1 MQIQLDGAAIKELVA
16 ALEAAE
22 GDDARAAVDKRIV
35 KRGADI
41 AKPDMARRIPRAADH
56 KKSGSAWSKPSGGP
70 AADNVPQENPKKSGD
85 SYAAK
90 VGWTLDDNS
99 EYFYMKFVNWGTLK
113 MPPRDFVE
121 PTAQVLEPQLQKIAE
136 EEYQA
141 ELDKRLGRFE

>member
-1 MQIQLDGAAIKELVA
+1 
-16 ALEAAE
+16 
-22 GDDARAAVDKRIV
+22 
-35 KRGADI
+35 
-41 AKPDMARRIPRAADH
+41 MARRIPRAADH

-85 SYAAK
+85 GYAAK

-121 PTAQVLEPQLQKIAE
+121 PTAQAVEPQLQKIAE

>member
-90 VGWTLDDNS
+90 VGWTLGHAENAA
-99 EYFYMKFVNWGTLK
+99 
-113 MPPRDFVE
+113 PRFCGAYR
-121 PTAQVLEPQLQKIAE
+121 PGRGAAAAKNRGRRIPGRTG
-136 EEYQA
+136 QA
-141 ELDKRLGRFE
+141 PGEV

>member
-70 AADNVPQENPKKSGD
+70 AADNVPQENPKNPATATRPRWAGRWTT
-85 SYAAK
+85 AANIF
-90 VGWTLDDNS
+90 T
-99 EYFYMKFVNWGTLK
+99 
-113 MPPRDFVE
+113 
-121 PTAQVLEPQLQKIAE
+121 
-136 EEYQA
+136 
-141 ELDKRLGRFE
+141 

>member
-56 KKSGSAWSKPSGGP
+56 KNRAAHGLSPP
-70 AADNVPQENPKKSGD
+70 AARLPTTCRKKTRKIRRQLRGQGGLDAGRQQRIFLHEICKLGHAEN
-85 SYAAK
+85 AAPRFC
-90 VGWTLDDNS
+90 GA
-99 EYFYMKFVNWGTLK
+99 YRPGRGT
-113 MPPRDFVE
+113 
-121 PTAQVLEPQLQKIAE
+121 AAAKIAE